1 MMMTAPYALAA
12 AVPPQALPAPPAPA
26 ALPAWHSLL
35 EERWQQRLNTLTELA
50 LAYHDAAESRGGRP
64 ADTAE
69 AARLQRLLR
78 KATAARRAL
87 GETEDALAR
96 LSDGSFGRCE
106 QCSRFIPT
114 TDLLAEPETRY
125 CAGCVAGSWVA
136 LAG

>member
-1 MMMTAPYALAA
+1 MTAPSAIAA
-12 AVPPQALPAPPAPA
+12 ARPRPALQAPPALA
-26 ALPAWHSLL
+26 TIPAWHSLL

-69 AARLQRLLR
+69 AALLQRLLR

-96 LSDGSFGRCE
+96 LSDGGFGRCE
-106 QCSRFIPT
+106 QCSGSIPT
-114 TDLLAEPETRY
+114 TELLAEPETRY
-125 CAGCVAGSWVA
+125 CADCIAVSWVT